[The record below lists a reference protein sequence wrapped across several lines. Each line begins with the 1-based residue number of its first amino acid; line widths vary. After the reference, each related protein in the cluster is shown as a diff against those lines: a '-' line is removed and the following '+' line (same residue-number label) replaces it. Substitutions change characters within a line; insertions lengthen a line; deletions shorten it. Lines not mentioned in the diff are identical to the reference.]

1 MQQNIFS
8 IHVFPQQQVLHSV
21 LHNLASRCSCLFV
34 LCNALYRF
42 FTSSALILLQS
53 QSGGL
58 LGHTDREEIMY
69 LLLLSKQPGST
80 QETGSLTPMTKIPI
94 SWVMRHFFHIVVAA
108 LLVGWS
114 WNPFPVSLKSIH
126 PDVFPQQCF
135 TDFDCHIPL
144 RYLIMLKTSTHV
156 EHI

>member
-1 MQQNIFS
+1 MQNVGAAKHIFF
-8 IHVFPQQQVLHSV
+8 HVFPQQQVLHSV
-21 LHNLASRCSCLFV
+21 LFFMWWHNLTSRCSCLFV

-42 FTSSALILLQS
+42 FTSFALILLQS

-58 LGHTDREEIMY
+58 LGHADREEILY

-108 LLVGWS
+108 LLAGWS
-114 WNPFPVSLKSIH
+114 WNTFPFSLKSIH
-126 PDVFPQQCF
+126 PDMFLQQFF
-135 TDFDCHIPL
+135 TDL
-144 RYLIMLKTSTHV
+144 TVTSHWG
-156 EHI
+156 IW